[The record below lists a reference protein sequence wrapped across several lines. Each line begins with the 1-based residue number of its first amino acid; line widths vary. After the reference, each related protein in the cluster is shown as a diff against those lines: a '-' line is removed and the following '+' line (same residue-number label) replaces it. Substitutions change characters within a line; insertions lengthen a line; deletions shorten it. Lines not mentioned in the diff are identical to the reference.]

1 MGRKSNC
8 RLYESSVIVR
18 SGTQF
23 ARRIN
28 VEVLQL
34 MGWSAGLPTILEIE
48 KANADVRIYPR
59 G

>member
-18 SGTQF
+18 SGTHF
-23 ARRIN
+23 AHRIN
-28 VEVLQL
+28 VEVLKL

-48 KANADVRIYPR
+48 KANADLRIYPR